1 MFDDRKMLKWDRSQ
15 QGNPYDIL
23 ILSGLCN
30 CVSSFRG
37 KVLYVDGEPGSMG
50 YGRNGYPSIGY
61 NPQTY
66 YIGIKTPPRKVV
78 DHQWVTLLSMAIA
91 QKQSKG
97 EDYLSILRRE
107 TPIMSITKRDR
118 FLCYCQ
124 SNKVPFRENAY
135 DRLVSLARENG
146 WSDPVAICKLY
157 GSHPETIHEIDRQ
170 SPLIDEYRRC
180 KFVLSMENSNVPGY
194 VSEKILLPL
203 VAGSIPI
210 YYGTKDIYDIF
221 DESCFVYYDI
231 KSPASAL
238 ARIQSL
244 QASDEDYTLAVS
256 SSCLHKE
263 GNRSSTVVDTFFSLG
278 HGLGSGSIRKS
289 IRRMMGYG

>member
-1 MFDDRKMLKWDRSQ
+1 MVSRSKIHRW
-15 QGNPYDIL
+15 NL
-23 ILSGLCN
+23 N
-30 CVSSFRG
+30 SF
-37 KVLYVDGEPGSMG
+37 
-50 YGRNGYPSIGY
+50 PSFCEDC
-61 NPQTY
+61 TC
-66 YIGIKTPPRKVV
+66 RS
-78 DHQWVTLLSMAIA
+78 LL
-91 QKQSKG
+91 
-97 EDYLSILRRE
+97 R
-107 TPIMSITKRDR
+107 
-118 FLCYCQ
+118 
-124 SNKVPFRENAY
+124 
-135 DRLVSLARENG
+135 
-146 WSDPVAICKLY
+146 SDK
-157 GSHPETIHEIDRQ
+157 
-170 SPLIDEYRRC
+170 RC

-194 VSEKILLPL
+194 VTEKILLPL